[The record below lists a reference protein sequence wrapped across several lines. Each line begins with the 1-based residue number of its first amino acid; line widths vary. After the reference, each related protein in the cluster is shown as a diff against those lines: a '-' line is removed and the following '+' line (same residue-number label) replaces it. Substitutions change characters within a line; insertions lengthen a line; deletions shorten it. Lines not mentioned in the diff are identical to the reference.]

1 MDPRNEK
8 QWRGGT
14 SLGEKDG
21 TLTTSA
27 QSAQGASCSDLS
39 QLAGQNLLDFL
50 LVYLPCIVRITFFD
64 LCMET

>member
-1 MDPRNEK
+1 M
-8 QWRGGT
+8 GGGAGST

-27 QSAQGASCSDLS
+27 QSAQRASCSDLS